1 MSENDNLRRL
11 QVQRMVFKMQIS
23 KTLLV
28 PSNDAIVVLL
38 EQPNMD
44 YIDNSKP
51 QACNVVALVSRS
63 TMRTQA
69 IFTLQKSEIANC
81 AQTIDLD
88 VEK

>member
-1 MSENDNLRRL
+1 
-11 QVQRMVFKMQIS
+11 
-23 KTLLV
+23 
-28 PSNDAIVVLL
+28 
-38 EQPNMD
+38 MD

-81 AQTIDLD
+81 AETIDLD